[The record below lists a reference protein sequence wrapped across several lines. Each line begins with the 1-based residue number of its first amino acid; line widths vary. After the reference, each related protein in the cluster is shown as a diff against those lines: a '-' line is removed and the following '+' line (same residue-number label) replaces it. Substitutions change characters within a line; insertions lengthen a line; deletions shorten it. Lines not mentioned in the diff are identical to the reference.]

1 MYVAVYCIDIEG
13 ESYYSMLFWY
23 MSTSWLNKA
32 DFSVIWITE
41 ESDQH
46 FPVVG
51 IVDKMMIDSVY
62 ICGVC
67 LSD

>member
-1 MYVAVYCIDIEG
+1 
-13 ESYYSMLFWY
+13 

-51 IVDKMMIDSVY
+51 VVDKMMINSVY